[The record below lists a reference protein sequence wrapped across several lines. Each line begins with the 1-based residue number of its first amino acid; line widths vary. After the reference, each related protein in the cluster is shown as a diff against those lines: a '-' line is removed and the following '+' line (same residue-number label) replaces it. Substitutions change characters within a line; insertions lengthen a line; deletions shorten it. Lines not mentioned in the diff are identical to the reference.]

1 MADFLRSE
9 ITPVNDYRAEL
20 GETPV
25 WCDRSQSLL
34 WVDINRQRLLRYWPS
49 RRETEIRNLPSV
61 TSAVLLTDKEEV
73 FLLAA
78 HQGIA
83 AYDYASGEITVLCAY
98 PEETSKTRPN
108 EAAIAPDGSL
118 WFGTM
123 DLTEGEPIGAWYRF
137 AAGDAAPEKMMD
149 NLTIPNTL
157 VWHENRVW
165 FADSHAKRFYSG
177 NGKRINPRTLS
188 CYSSG
193 DLTPDG
199 STLTTGGRLI
209 NACFG
214 HHCLFTYQLNEGELL
229 AEEAIPLPVTQPS
242 CCTFGGPERKTLF
255 ITSARKGLEN
265 PGPLEGALLQVETR
279 ETGMPQHRFILPG

>member
-1 MADFLRSE
+1 MAAFLRSDV
-9 ITPVNDYRAEL
+9 TPVNDYRAEL

-49 RRETEIRNLPSV
+49 RRETEIRNLPGV
-61 TSAVLLTDKEEV
+61 TSGVLLTDKEEQ
-73 FLLAA
+73 FLLVS
-78 HQGIA
+78 QLGIA
-83 AYDYASGEITVLCAY
+83 TYDFASGEIAVLCDY
-98 PEETSKTRPN
+98 PEEIAKTRPN

-123 DLTEGEPIGAWYRF
+123 DLTENDPIGAWYRY
-137 AAGDAAPEKMMD
+137 AAGDAAPEMMMD
-149 NLTIPNTL
+149 KLTIPNTL

-165 FADSHAKRFYSG
+165 FADSSAKRFYSG
-177 NGKRINPRTLS
+177 NSKRINSRTLN

-193 DLTPDG
+193 ELTPDG
-199 STLTTGGRLI
+199 STLTTSGRLV

-214 HHCLFTYQLNEGELL
+214 HHCLFTYQINDGELL
-229 AEEAIPLPVTQPS
+229 AEEAIPLPVSQPS

-265 PGPLEGALLQVETR
+265 PGELDGALLQVETN
-279 ETGMPQHRFILPG
+279 ETGVPQHRFILPG

>member
-1 MADFLRSE
+1 MAAFLRSDV
-9 ITPVNDYRAEL
+9 TPVNDYRAEL

-49 RRETEIRNLPSV
+49 RRETEIRTLAGV
-61 TSAVLLTDKEEV
+61 TSGVLLTDKEEQ
-73 FLLAA
+73 FLLVS
-78 HQGIA
+78 QLGIA
-83 AYDYASGEITVLCAY
+83 TYDFASGEIAVLCDY
-98 PEETSKTRPN
+98 PEEIAKTRPN

-123 DLTEGEPIGAWYRF
+123 DLTENDPIGAWYRY
-137 AAGDAAPEKMMD
+137 AAGDAAPEMMMD
-149 NLTIPNTL
+149 KLTIPNTL

-165 FADSHAKRFYSG
+165 FADSSAKRFYSG
-177 NGKRINPRTLS
+177 NSKRINPRTLN

-193 DLTPDG
+193 ELTPDG
-199 STLTTGGRLI
+199 STLTTSGRLV

-214 HHCLFTYQLNEGELL
+214 HHCLFTYQINDGELL
-229 AEEAIPLPVTQPS
+229 AEEAIPLPVSQPS

-265 PGPLEGALLQVETR
+265 PGELDGALLQVETN
-279 ETGMPQHRFILPG
+279 ETGVPQHRFILPG